1 MERRWRDK
9 VGTNIAGS
17 KGASS
22 GITGIYIIYHDQCQ
36 SESLNRK
43 IHHEI
48 YPRFVIRTRL
58 SDCTFK
64 RLRSFNDTGDRA
76 LTTLAR
82 QPTYPSMPL
91 RSEDCRMTLVKKDR
105 RTSTIAR
112 HGSMTNE
119 KELSGCMTGLVVCSP
134 TYNMYSSAVKN
145 SNYFVT
151 DDEAV
156 SRFQKVVS
164 KGRTKEG
171 REDNR
176 IIAPKNRVAR
186 KIRPIVS
193 FFLIYTILYIF
204 LQRSYNFTTARLL
217 QFFLLT
223 REFTI

>member
-1 MERRWRDK
+1 MGVEACK
-9 VGTNIAGS
+9 THGTALEGQGGNEHCRI
-17 KGASS
+17 KR
-22 GITGIYIIYHDQCQ
+22 GIV
-36 SESLNRK
+36 R
-43 IHHEI
+43 HH
-48 YPRFVIRTRL
+48 
-58 SDCTFK
+58 
-64 RLRSFNDTGDRA
+64 SFNDTGDRA

-156 SRFQKVVS
+156 SRF
-164 KGRTKEG
+164 
-171 REDNR
+171 
-176 IIAPKNRVAR
+176 
-186 KIRPIVS
+186 
-193 FFLIYTILYIF
+193 
-204 LQRSYNFTTARLL
+204 
-217 QFFLLT
+217 
-223 REFTI
+223 